1 MVKVKVFCPKERQ
14 GEIENMM
21 KIQASYD
28 AFIIGEAP
36 PEQLEELKQ
45 RFPTEDM
52 SYIDSIDLKNQT
64 IDTHKPRISKNREV
78 LSHSAYTH
86 TNSITPGLHYYI
98 VQFIGPIKQ
107 EWLKDIKKNGAILR
121 EPFSNFSYIVEMD
134 KTVLSKIV
142 LLPYLNWVG
151 HYDPKY
157 RISSEVIQRAKP
169 PLKLKD
175 PKKAIA
181 RLDKTSATGA
191 RQKLSDAELSVTK
204 VRLLPFK
211 YSIDFFAAEDIPTAK
226 TKLAKLGVKIVSV
239 FPENKRIIIDIKNAK
254 NDPANLLLKLPHIHG
269 VKQIQEIKMQKTRN
283 NIARGIMNAN
293 GLINDLGLTGKGEI
307 IGVAD
312 TGLDSG
318 DPSTL
323 HPDFRGRIKKVK
335 SYPIDT
341 IHNNYVKN
349 PDADDG
355 AKDEDSGHG
364 THVAGSVLGDGASS
378 VAAGHEVVRGLAY
391 ESELVFEAIEQWANW
406 TDEYIAEYENMYG
419 RRPEQYGL
427 LGIPTDISKLFEYAR
442 RNGCN
447 IHTNS
452 WGGGEA
458 GAYDQQCF
466 DLDEYVYKNKD
477 FVVLFAAGNSGVDQN
492 EDGKVDLTSVDSP
505 GTAKNCITVGAS
517 ENQRSEFVNETYGG
531 YQWWPTNYPSP
542 PIKDDPMTDGSG
554 TDVVAFSS
562 RGPTN
567 DGRIKP
573 DVVAPGTFI
582 LSTRSRFIAP
592 NHTGWAKF
600 APNKDYF
607 FMGGTSMA
615 TPLVAGAIA
624 LIRQFLRT
632 KKKIRM
638 PSAALL
644 KATLIH
650 GAERMDCRY
659 SAETR
664 KGLYD
669 MEQGWG
675 LVNVQRSID
684 RTPAEIR
691 YIDRKKGLKTGQAKS
706 IMADVLSSEMPF
718 KATLVWTDYPGQSLI
733 NNLNLI
739 VTDPGGNRFN
749 GNVFEPPFDSSL
761 DISNNVESVFILDP
775 VPGVYKIEVV
785 GSNVAETTQDYALV
799 YSGMFS

>member
-1 MVKVKVFCPKERQ
+1 M
-14 GEIENMM
+14 
-21 KIQASYD
+21 
-28 AFIIGEAP
+28 
-36 PEQLEELKQ
+36 
-45 RFPTEDM
+45 
-52 SYIDSIDLKNQT
+52 
-64 IDTHKPRISKNREV
+64 
-78 LSHSAYTH
+78 
-86 TNSITPGLHYYI
+86 
-98 VQFIGPIKQ
+98 
-107 EWLKDIKKNGAILR
+107 
-121 EPFSNFSYIVEMD
+121 
-134 KTVLSKIV
+134 
-142 LLPYLNWVG
+142 LLLVG

-157 RISSEVIQRAKP
+157 RVSSEVIQRAKP

-181 RLDKTSATGA
+181 RLDKTSAAGA
-191 RQKLSDAELSVTK
+191 RQKQGDAELSVTK
-204 VRLLPFK
+204 VRLLPYK

-226 TKLAKLGVKIVSV
+226 TMLTKLGVKIVSV
-239 FPENKRIIIDIKNAK
+239 SPENKRIIIDIKNAK
-254 NDPANLLLKLPHIHG
+254 NNPANLLLKLPHIHG
-269 VKQIQEIKMQKTRN
+269 VKQIQEIKLQKTRN

-293 GLINDLGLTGKGEI
+293 GLINDLGLTGEGEI

-323 HPDFRGRIKKVK
+323 HPDFRGRIK
-335 SYPIDT
+335 SYPIDA
-341 IHNNYVKN
+341 IHNSYIKN

-355 AKDEDSGHG
+355 AKDEDNGHG

-378 VAAGHEVVRGLAY
+378 VAAGHDVVRGLAY
-391 ESELVFEAIEQWANW
+391 ESELVFEAIEQWADW

-442 RNGCN
+442 R
-447 IHTNS
+447 
-452 WGGGEA
+452 GGGEA
-458 GAYDQQCF
+458 GAYDQQCL
-466 DLDEYVYKNKD
+466 DLDKYIYKNKD
-477 FVVLFAAGNSGVDQN
+477 FIVLFAAGNSGVDQN

-505 GTAKNCITVGAS
+505 GTAKNCIAVAAS

-531 YQWWPTNYPSP
+531 YQWWPSNYPSP

-632 KKKIRM
+632 KKRIKR

-644 KATLIH
+644 K
-650 GAERMDCRY
+650 
-659 SAETR
+659 
-664 KGLYD
+664 GLYTVPK
-669 MEQGWG
+669 GW
-675 LVNVQRSID
+675 
-684 RTPAEIR
+684 T
-691 YIDRKKGLKTGQAKS
+691 
-706 IMADVLSSEMPF
+706 
-718 KATLVWTDYPGQSLI
+718 TD
-733 NNLNLI
+733 
-739 VTDPGGNRFN
+739 
-749 GNVFEPPFDSSL
+749 
-761 DISNNVESVFILDP
+761 ILLMREKDC
-775 VPGVYKIEVV
+775 
-785 GSNVAETTQDYALV
+785 TTWSRA
-799 YSGMFS
+799 GAW